1 MFPIQNYEKTV
12 RHLLTDQHKKINE
25 TVVLAFGIFS
35 EKVLGHQ
42 ITSLKGHF
50 PPKVGVKVDKLNNSV
65 SMKRFIICI
74 KSKSYQI
81 DTLFQ

>member
-12 RHLLTDQHKKINE
+12 RHLLTDQHKKNG

-50 PPKVGVKVDKLNNSV
+50 PPKVGVKVDKLNNCV
-65 SMKRFIICI
+65 SM
-74 KSKSYQI
+74 Q
-81 DTLFQ
+81 